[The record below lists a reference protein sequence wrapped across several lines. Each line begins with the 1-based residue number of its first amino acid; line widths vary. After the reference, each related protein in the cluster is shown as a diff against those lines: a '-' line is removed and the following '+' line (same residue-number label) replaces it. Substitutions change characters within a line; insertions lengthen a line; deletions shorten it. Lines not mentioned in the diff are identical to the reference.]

1 MSAEPQLV
9 PRANPRGAPHT
20 RGARHAAA
28 PPREELLTGAVL
40 ITPHSARGVRGGS
53 SSHWLARRQ
62 ELLTRRCSPRRGN
75 FHALRVRSSSHSL
88 ASVESSFCPGA
99 HHVQHIQLYNS
110 VMQAHSCAQNRALT
124 LVHVGGL
131 SYRAERV
138 EQMVNDHDE
147 RLHAVV
153 DLARW
158 NGSRASSVQRI
169 SRQLSH
175 LILRWSC
182 NARDVHL
189 LRTLPRRV
197 VGEAARKHDQ
207 SIKVAV
213 AIMQGKYQM
222 PSRTCEE
229 SGDAMYLHRVTD
241 ADLPQEFLRSY
252 VLANDC
258 HGSTSRVAGWI
269 DAVCIRNIFKFSGR
283 RIAGTKRAIPNS
295 DR

>member
-1 MSAEPQLV
+1 M
-9 PRANPRGAPHT
+9 
-20 RGARHAAA
+20 
-28 PPREELLTGAVL
+28 
-40 ITPHSARGVRGGS
+40 
-53 SSHWLARRQ
+53 
-62 ELLTRRCSPRRGN
+62 
-75 FHALRVRSSSHSL
+75 
-88 ASVESSFCPGA
+88 
-99 HHVQHIQLYNS
+99 
-110 VMQAHSCAQNRALT
+110 
-124 LVHVGGL
+124 HVGGL

-147 RLHAVV
+147 RLRAVV

-158 NGSRASSVQRI
+158 NGSWASSVQRI

-229 SGDAMYLHRVTD
+229 T
-241 ADLPQEFLRSY
+241 
-252 VLANDC
+252 
-258 HGSTSRVAGWI
+258 GSLTAHAATQTG
-269 DAVCIRNIFKFSGR
+269 AV
-283 RIAGTKRAIPNS
+283 
-295 DR
+295 